1 MDNIKSKD
9 NYIET
14 PTKLCPYRKKY
25 YAKNTYHSEVCF
37 EKATHIEEEFQ
48 YCLGEKCI
56 KYNTTTY
63 KCDG

>member
-25 YAKNTYHSEVCF
+25 YAKNMSKQWEWLQRASY
-37 EKATHIEEEFQ
+37 IEEEFQ
-48 YCLGEKCI
+48 YCLGEKCM